1 MLVEGRLINLAF
13 AAGHPASIMAMSFAN
28 QSFSVRYL
36 VKNYKNLEDNVHII
50 PEKLDN
56 EITSLKL
63 NSMGIKIDAIT
74 KEQKGYLN
82 LWQ

>member
-1 MLVEGRLINLAF
+1 
-13 AAGHPASIMAMSFAN
+13 MSFAN